1 MQTWAKLEKLRPS
14 QIQFTMRPRVR
25 PTTPCT
31 FLPVSM
37 FSHTMAVPS
46 GRALNGAGAS
56 WRVSALAR
64 APKGTATAAARP
76 ADTSRRS
83 GAGKDGTATATPR
96 SARKADAEGKRE
108 SDRDDL

>member
-14 QIQFTMRPRVR
+14 QIQVTMRPRVR

-56 WRVSALAR
+56 WRVSALAA
-64 APKGTATAAARP
+64 APKGNATEAARH
-76 ADTSRRS
+76 ADSIRRQRT
-83 GAGKDGTATATPR
+83 GKDGPAKAR
-96 SARKADAEGKRE
+96 SEE
-108 SDRDDL
+108 HTSDLQSLIRLPYSVF